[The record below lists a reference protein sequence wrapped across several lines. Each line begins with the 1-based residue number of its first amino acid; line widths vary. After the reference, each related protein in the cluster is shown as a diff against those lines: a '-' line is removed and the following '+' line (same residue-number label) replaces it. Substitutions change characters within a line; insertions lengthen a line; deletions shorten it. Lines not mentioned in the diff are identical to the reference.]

1 MDFGIRG
8 KLAVVTGGSRNV
20 GRAAVEA
27 LAREGCHVILVA
39 RGSED
44 AEQVANELTAEG
56 HRASAISGDVS
67 RHENIA
73 PLFARI
79 REEYGNPDILVYSN
93 GGPPDA
99 LASAASVVDYLAGYE
114 MSVLGFVRAVEEVAG
129 SMKAQRWGRIVTL
142 GSMCA
147 KHPHKEV
154 PMIIHNVVRPAA
166 LGAARTLANELG
178 QFGITVN
185 TIGTGRIDSGE
196 GGSFRRTYRAVAAER
211 GVSADELMGQMLKGI
226 PVGRAGK
233 PEEAGAL
240 CAFLCSHLAGFV
252 TGQLIMCDGGQNNDL
267 Y

>member
-1 MDFGIRG
+1 MDLGISGR
-8 KLAVVTGGSRNV
+8 LAVVTGGSRNV

-27 LAREGCHVILVA
+27 LARDGCHVVLVA
-39 RGSED
+39 RGLQD
-44 AEQVANELTAEG
+44 ANEVVQAMAAEG
-56 HRASAISGDVS
+56 HRVSAMTGDVS
-67 RHENIA
+67 RNESIA

-79 REEYGNPDILVYSN
+79 REEHGNPDILVYSN

-99 LASAASVVDYLAGYE
+99 QVGQATTADYLAGYD
-114 MSVLGFVRAVEEVAG
+114 MAVVGFIRAVEEVAAH
-129 SMKAQRWGRIVTL
+129 MKTQGWGRIVTL

-154 PMIIHNVVRPAA
+154 PMIVHNIIRPAA

-178 QFGITVN
+178 RFGITIN

-196 GGSFRRTYRAVAAER
+196 SGSFRRTYRAAAAER
-211 GVSADELMGQMLKGI
+211 GVPAEELIGQMLKGM
-226 PVGRAGK
+226 PVGRAGR

-240 CAFLCSHLAGFV
+240 CAFLCSHLAGFI

>member
-1 MDFGIRG
+1 MDLGIRG
-8 KLAVVTGGSRNV
+8 KLALVTGGSRNV

-27 LAREGCHVILVA
+27 LAREGCHVVLVS

-44 AEQVANELTAEG
+44 AGEVVEAMAAEG
-56 HRASAISGDVS
+56 HKVSAMQGDVS
-67 RHENIA
+67 RHESIA
-73 PLFARI
+73 PLFARV
-79 REEYGNPDILVYSN
+79 RHEYGHPDILVYSN
-93 GGPPDA
+93 GGPPDV
-99 LASAASVVDYLAGYE
+99 LPEAATIADYLAGYD
-114 MSVLGFVRAVEEVAG
+114 MTVIGFIRAVEEVAAH
-129 SMKAQRWGRIVTL
+129 MKARGWGRIVTL

-154 PMIIHNVVRPAA
+154 PMIVHNIVRPAA

-178 QFGITVN
+178 TFGITVN

-196 GGSFRRTYRAVAAER
+196 GGSFRRTYRAVAAQR
-211 GVSADELMGQMLKGI
+211 GESAEDLIARMLKGM

-240 CAFLCSHLAGFV
+240 CAFLCSHLAGFI